1 MTYLRA
7 QNVRLR
13 ETHDLQPMD
22 TELWKEAHRSF
33 NGWRAGWALKPTG
46 FFIWLVV
53 SIACYCVW
61 RNGGKLAAVF
71 DPTEPTV
78 LVYGIRSVLIVVS
91 VFCLMFA
98 DSALEVVAERHCRD
112 AYCVGFQTGL
122 QAGARRA
129 LEVPAKDAGETDSLI
144 HKAHLNSIT

>member
-7 QNVRLR
+7 PNVRFR
-13 ETHDLQPMD
+13 ETNDLQPMD
-22 TELWKEAHRSF
+22 PELWKEAHGSF

-46 FFIWLVV
+46 FFIWLVM

-61 RNGGKLAAVF
+61 QNGGKLASVI
-71 DPTEPTV
+71 DPAESTL
-78 LVYGIRSVLIVVS
+78 LVYGIKSVLIVVS
-91 VFCLMFA
+91 LFCLMFA

-129 LEVPAKDAGETDSLI
+129 LEIPDKEADEIDRPRYQ
-144 HKAHLNSIT
+144 AHLNSIT